1 MRRKPT
7 VLRNASWRHHAC
19 RLAGARGAT
28 AESGDS
34 SGWGDEDGE
43 GHASRTDR
51 YHTDAVRA
59 VAGRTNP
66 VRRLWLARPAGSD
79 RSSRPGIP
87 GRLRMPVAPAGRSWL
102 WPSRGTVRLARRV
115 VDQTAPDRYR
125 DRDLKGRRL
134 SQLDTG
140 AGEWPNAECCPALV
154 PTRAPLRRRCGA
166 SAHRLGLA
174 REYRMPC
181 RRAGTVADPFANAE
195 MKVKR
200 PSNPDASRPH
210 KIPKDDPS
218 SCWKLLR
225 PACDLN
231 PQSRSSN
238 FSTEPPEQQPDQAE
252 HTGAPSR
259 IRTYDTRFRKPLL
272 YPLSYGG

>member
-1 MRRKPT
+1 MP
-7 VLRNASWRHHAC
+7 SGQCC
-19 RLAGARGAT
+19 RSHQSCTAAAAGSTCGLGQVIKT
-28 AESGDS
+28 SNP
-34 SGWGDEDGE
+34 
-43 GHASRTDR
+43 
-51 YHTDAVRA
+51 RA
-59 VAGRTNP
+59 VATASRSGRE
-66 VRRLWLARPAGSD
+66 VMALA
-79 RSSRPGIP
+79 IK
-87 GRLRMPVAPAGRSWL
+87 
-102 WPSRGTVRLARRV
+102 GTVRLARRV
-115 VDQTAPDRYR
+115 ADQTAPDRYR

-154 PTRAPLRRRCGA
+154 PTRAPLRPRCVA

-225 PACDLN
+225 RACDLN

-252 HTGAPSR
+252 HTGRPQ
-259 IRTYDTRFRKPLL
+259 
-272 YPLSYGG
+272 